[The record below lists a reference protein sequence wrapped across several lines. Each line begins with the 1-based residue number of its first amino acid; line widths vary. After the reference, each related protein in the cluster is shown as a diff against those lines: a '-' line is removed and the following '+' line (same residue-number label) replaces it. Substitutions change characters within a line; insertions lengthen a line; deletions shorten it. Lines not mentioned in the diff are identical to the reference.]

1 MPLASQ
7 QAKVIEKHTDLKVEK
22 YIGAMNVDVWNKVK
36 WEDELN
42 KNNVLVMTAQIFLD
56 LLNHAYIKLSQVNL
70 LIFDECHHAKKEHPY
85 RQITQAFNA
94 YHKYDLP
101 KIMGLTASVVNGKVK
116 PRSLESEIKELERTL
131 RATCETSQDEDV
143 DLFAARP
150 KEKVVVF
157 SQLEI
162 HEDLVVLI
170 PILRE
175 VLDQGMDFLKDCRVQ
190 RNVGHMSDAHWYAKA
205 VLRECRE
212 ILLELGP
219 WAANKVAESLIR
231 DLGWLACVVKLCYLV
246 LNSNF
251 GDRLCIV
258 YTLSLL

>member
-22 YIGAMNVDVWNKVK
+22 YIGAMNVDLWDKEK
-36 WEDELN
+36 WEYELN

-56 LLNHAYIKLSQVNL
+56 LLNHAYIKLTQVNL
-70 LIFDECHHAKKEHPY
+70 LIFDECHHAKKEHQY
-85 RQITQAFNA
+85 RQITQAFKE
-94 YHKYDLP
+94 YHKDDLP
-101 KIMGLTASVVNGKVK
+101 KIIGLTASVVNGKVK

-131 RATCETSQDEDV
+131 RATCETSQDEEV
-143 DLFAARP
+143 NRFAARP

-157 SQLEI
+157 SQHEI
-162 HEDLVVLI
+162 HKDLDVLI
-170 PILRE
+170 RKLQH
-175 VLDQGMDFLKDCRVQ
+175 VLDQGMSFLNDCRVQ
-190 RNVGHMSDAHWYAKA
+190 RNIGHLSDAHWYAKA

-231 DLGWLACVVKLCYLV
+231 DLGWLACVIKLC
-246 LNSNF
+246 
-251 GDRLCIV
+251 
-258 YTLSLL
+258 